1 MSDDWPAQAD
11 DAIVESVTPPRRR
24 RIHPIVPTTVSLAV
38 LTGVAAFATFRYN
51 PAATNTAVGAATTT
65 APIDGSPASTKPVA
79 TAAPT
84 TVEPATSTT
93 PAAPATT
100 TTTTVAKAPPPVANG
115 LKPYPA
121 GGLYD
126 GGRPPQF
133 VLVSFDGAADQKIL
147 DRWTKAGDSWQARFT
162 YFLSMVYL
170 LSADHKDR
178 YQGPRHGPGESGI
191 GFAPNGSEPA
201 SSWISTIVGG
211 LQDVQKKGFEVGM
224 HFGGHWCG
232 PSGINSWN
240 QTDWTAELDAVN
252 AIAAN
257 ADAWGGLSPARGNVF
272 LTPPT
277 GARTPCLE
285 GRAAEFSPPLKANG
299 YRYDASHTRNLN
311 EWPVFRNDLW
321 NYGFPSVPIRGFPRD
336 IITVDY
342 SINANLVP
350 GGGEL
355 SASRATQISKD
366 VYDGYTYGFEQVYYG
381 NRAPYEISNH
391 FTNLGRGAY
400 NDALEKFVSAVCRKP
415 EVHCVTYRELTD
427 WLDLHFAALPSFQ
440 AGGFVKLAR

>member
-1 MSDDWPAQAD
+1 M
-11 DAIVESVTPPRRR
+11 
-24 RIHPIVPTTVSLAV
+24 HPIVPTTVSLAV

-51 PAATNTAVGAATTT
+51 PAANKIAAGAATTAELRATTVKSGATDPTTSLSATPTT
-65 APIDGSPASTKPVA
+65 AIKTDA
-79 TAAPT
+79 TLATTVAPT
-84 TVEPATSTT
+84 TV
-93 PAAPATT
+93 
-100 TTTTVAKAPPPVANG
+100 TTTVAKSAPPVANG
-115 LKPYPA
+115 LKTYPA

-147 DRWTKAGDSWQARFT
+147 DRWSKAGDSWQARFT

-178 YQGPRHGPGESGI
+178 YQGPRHAPGESGI

-201 SSWISTIVGG
+201 SSWIPTIIGG
-211 LQDVQKKGFEVGM
+211 LQDAQKQGYELGM

-240 QTDWTAELDAVN
+240 AADWTAELDAVN
-252 AIAAN
+252 AIASN

-342 SINANLVP
+342 SINANLAP

-355 SASRATQISKD
+355 SASRATQVSKD

-440 AGGFVKLAR
+440 AGGFVKLVR